1 MKKIVA
7 LAALMSASLLVHAS
21 DISLSQAATDLNG
34 APAAVTQSVDDQAKE
49 AVNDIAKPAKA
60 VKSTAKS
67 SVKAQKAHAQKRVTK
82 AKATAKKA
90 QKKVTKAM
98 KSAKVKAKKTQA

>member
-60 VKSTAKS
+60 VKSTAKL
-67 SVKAQKAHAQKRVTK
+67 SVKAQKAHAQKRATK
-82 AKATAKKA
+82 AKTTAKKA

-98 KSAKVKAKKTQA
+98 KSAKAKTKKTQA